1 MTQRA
6 STAPTEAHVPRG
18 HRRPRGT
25 GGKLALVARERHLGR
40 AAALAGPP
48 AILLLAFFL
57 IPLVIMLVYCFRQG
71 TFAPEYDV
79 FTLENIRDF
88 LSNTD
93 KLRLLWRST
102 VTSLIVGVA
111 AVLFAYPVAYY
122 LAFRA
127 GRRAIS
133 LMLLL
138 ILPAMTSYLLRVMAW
153 KIILGPEGA
162 LSSLV
167 DWMGFHATLPGLLYN
182 RQAVIVTLVYV
193 WIPFVA
199 LPIYA
204 SLSRIDEGLLEAAG
218 DLGCPAWEAFLRVT
232 LPLSAPGVVA
242 GFFFVFIPTLG
253 EWMTPVLVGGTSGIM
268 YGNIIQDEFV
278 NSFNWPAGSVMSIA
292 MLLEMAVFIA
302 LALVLYRVW
311 RRHSLHAVDS

>member
-1 MTQRA
+1 M
-6 STAPTEAHVPRG
+6 
-18 HRRPRGT
+18 
-25 GGKLALVARERHLGR
+25 
-40 AAALAGPP
+40 
-48 AILLLAFFL
+48 LAFFL
-57 IPLVIMLVYCFRQG
+57 VPLVIMLVYSFRAG
-71 TFAPEYDV
+71 TFIPEYSV
-79 FTLENIRDF
+79 FTLDNVRDF
-88 LSNTD
+88 LSETN

-102 VTSLIVGVA
+102 VTSFIVGAA
-111 AVLFAYPVAYY
+111 AVVFAYPVAYY

-162 LSSLV
+162 LSSLFQTL
-167 DWMGFHATLPGLLYN
+167 GFGESTLPGLLYN

-204 SLSRIDEGLLEAAG
+204 SLSRLDKGLLEAAG

-232 LPLSAPGVVA
+232 LPLSAPGVIV

-253 EWMTPVLVGGTSGIM
+253 EWVTPVLVGGTGGIM

-278 NSFNWPAGSVMSIA
+278 NAFNWPAGSVMSIA
-292 MLLEMAVFIA
+292 MLLEMAVFIGV
-302 LALVLYRVW
+302 ALVLYSVW
-311 RRHSLHAVDS
+311 RRRSLHGGGA